1 MEKKIYSAS
10 EHTLPLDKV
19 DRHALYVMEK
29 LASEGHTAYLVG
41 GSVRDLLIGRK
52 PKDFDI
58 STSARPEE
66 VKKIFRNC
74 LLIGRRFRLAHI
86 RFGRKIIEVATFRAG
101 DPESEE
107 IIVRDNIYGTA
118 EEDALR
124 RDFTING
131 LFYDPITQSII
142 DYVGGFEDIK
152 KNYLRTIGQPHLRFK
167 QDPVRMIRML
177 KFQARFGFEGD
188 PDVRIGLLENRH
200 EILKSSQA
208 RILEELLRML
218 ESGASKTFFHL
229 MTLHGFTQLLMP
241 LLGEFLDTEEGEE
254 IYDYLDT
261 IDDHF
266 KEQRESILERPV
278 LLACLLY
285 PLLDRRIKTRYSDR
299 ERTPHLGEIQ
309 NETSSLI
316 HETFHPFF
324 HISRRLRMALS
335 LILSS
340 QLRFTPNEKKK
351 KYRIRIPRDP
361 DFALALKFFKLRTQL
376 EPALNQMWDEWNQAF
391 MEAPAPHAAPPPRR
405 RRPRR
410 RRR

>member
-1 MEKKIYSAS
+1 MKKKIYSSS

-29 LASEGHTAYLVG
+29 LTSKGHTAYLVG

-58 STSARPEE
+58 STSAKPEE

-101 DPESEE
+101 DPESDT
-107 IIVRDNIYGTA
+107 IIVRDNIWGSP

-131 LFYDPITQSII
+131 LFYDPATESII

-188 PDVRIGLLENRH
+188 PDVRIALLESRH

-208 RILEELLRML
+208 RIFEELLRML
-218 ESGASKTFFHL
+218 ESGSAKTFFHL
-229 MTLHGFTQLLMP
+229 MTLHGFTQLLLP
-241 LLGEFLDTEEGEE
+241 HLGEFLDTEEGEE
-254 IYDYLDT
+254 IYSYLDE
-261 IDDHF
+261 IDSHF
-266 KEQRESILERPV
+266 KQPREDTLDRPI

-285 PLLDRRIKTRYSDR
+285 PILERRIQTYYIDR
-299 ERTPHLGEIQ
+299 KKMPHIGEIQ
-309 NETSSLI
+309 NETNELI
-316 HETFHPFF
+316 NETFHPFF
-324 HISRRLRMALS
+324 HISRRMRMALI
-335 LILSS
+335 LILSA
-340 QLRFTPNEKKK
+340 QLRFTPPDKKK
-351 KYRIRIPRDP
+351 RYRLHIPRDP
-361 DFALALKFFKLRTQL
+361 DFILALKFFKLRTCL
-376 EPALNQMWDEWNQAF
+376 EPALNQMWEEWNHAF
-391 MEAPAPHAAPPPRR
+391 EEAPKRPAPQRRR
-405 RRPRR
+405 RRPQRR
-410 RRR
+410 KR

>member
-1 MEKKIYSAS
+1 MKKKIYSSS

-29 LASEGHTAYLVG
+29 LASEGHIAYLVG
-41 GSVRDLLIGRK
+41 GSVRDLLLGRK

-58 STSARPEE
+58 STSAKPEE

-86 RFGRKIIEVATFRAG
+86 RFGRKVIEVATFRAG
-101 DPESEE
+101 DPESDT
-107 IIVRDNIYGTA
+107 IIVRDNIWGSPK
-118 EEDALR
+118 EDALR

-131 LFYDPITQSII
+131 LFYDPATESII

-188 PDVRIGLLENRH
+188 PDVRIALLESRH

-208 RILEELLRML
+208 RIFEELLRML
-218 ESGASKTFFHL
+218 ESGSAKIFFHL
-229 MTLHGFTQLLMP
+229 MTLHGFMQLLLP

-254 IYDYLDT
+254 IYSYLEEIDSFFKQPREDT
-261 IDDHF
+261 LD
-266 KEQRESILERPV
+266 RPI

-285 PLLDRRIKTRYSDR
+285 PILERRINTHFTER
-299 ERTPHLGEIQ
+299 EKSPHLGEIQ
-309 NETSSLI
+309 NETNELI
-316 HETFHPFF
+316 NETFHPFF
-324 HISRRLRMALS
+324 HISRRLRMALT

-340 QLRFTPNEKKK
+340 QLRFTPLDKKK
-351 KYRIRIPRDP
+351 RYRIRIPRDP
-361 DFALALKFFKLRTQL
+361 DFILALKFFKLRTCL
-376 EPALNQMWDEWNQAF
+376 EPALSHMWEEWNQAF
-391 MEAPAPHAAPPPRR
+391 ELAPKRPAPERR

-410 RRR
+410 RKR